1 MVSKKA
7 MNLVHKN
14 INQPVEKT
22 EENENESLLKTW
34 LMSNSEPTIKKFL
47 ELQESDFK
55 KPLNFSSK
63 ICRFLFKRS
72 ILKNMILNAPA
83 DIFSYRDSTFSSLY

>member
-1 MVSKKA
+1 
-7 MNLVHKN
+7 MNLVYNN
-14 INQPVEKT
+14 INQPVDEKQ
-22 EENENESLLKTW
+22 ENENESLLKTW

-63 ICRFLFKRS
+63 L
-72 ILKNMILNAPA
+72 
-83 DIFSYRDSTFSSLY
+83 